1 MAIMALKTGLRVT
14 VCDMNQP
21 VRLIEFGFGNFGI
34 LVHCFPTYDCSENL
48 QRIDAW
54 NSDKLP
60 IYEPGLDEIVKQV
73 RGKNLFF
80 TTDIKEAVRTSEI
93 IFVAVNTPTKEYG
106 FGKGRAAG
114 VSM

>member
-1 MAIMALKTGLRVT
+1 MR
-14 VCDMNQP
+14 
-21 VRLIEFGFGNFGI
+21 
-34 LVHCFPTYDCSENL
+34 
-48 QRIDAW
+48 
-54 NSDKLP
+54 
-60 IYEPGLDEIVKQV
+60 QV

-114 VSM
+114 IILIVSLYERYSSKSSD

>member
-1 MAIMALKTGLRVT
+1 MVLHV
-14 VCDMNQP
+14 
-21 VRLIEFGFGNFGI
+21 
-34 LVHCFPTYDCSENL
+34 

-114 VSM
+114 AIIKFRPAQTGFLIVFLDLSQI